1 MKQNFN
7 NNRKTGNKPTVVSL
21 PLVFTGVD
29 KNGRNFDVD
38 SCKAIIGDLQ
48 NADVFK
54 KLSVSTQI
62 QRSLADNDENAK
74 GTLTIARIQS
84 IDTDT
89 WDASVMLFGKNVDYA
104 DAIKDFVIVPRVRTG
119 RDSDEVISILRFE
132 IVRAM
137 DA

>member
-7 NNRKTGNKPTVVSL
+7 NKRTGTKPTVVSL
-21 PLVFTGVD
+21 PIVFTGVD

-38 SCKAIIGDLQ
+38 SCKQIIVDLQ

-54 KLSVSTQI
+54 KLSVQTQI
-62 QRSLADNDENAK
+62 QRSTVTDDENAK
-74 GTLTIARIQS
+74 GVLTIARIQS
-84 IDTDT
+84 VDTDT
-89 WDASVMLFGKNVDYA
+89 WDASVMLFGKNVEYA
-104 DAIKDFVIVPRVRTG
+104 EKIKDFVIVPCVRTG